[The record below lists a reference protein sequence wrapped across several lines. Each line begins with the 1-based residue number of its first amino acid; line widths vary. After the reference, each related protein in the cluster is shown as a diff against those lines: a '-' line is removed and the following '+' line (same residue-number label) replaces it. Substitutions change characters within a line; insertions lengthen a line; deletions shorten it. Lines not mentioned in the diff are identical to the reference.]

1 MFNQF
6 KIPLYNQGLVR
17 KTQIENRR
25 VFLWGFYP
33 PGQSFFFFFY
43 CMIVFSVGTARNL
56 VGGRTQNVSLSEE
69 DVELTL
75 KTFVHVRCEVMQIKI
90 NATTRIVNTLKL
102 EVYKSLYIAD
112 CRISKFSVLQQY
124 VTIP

>member
-1 MFNQF
+1 M
-6 KIPLYNQGLVR
+6 
-17 KTQIENRR
+17 
-25 VFLWGFYP
+25 
-33 PGQSFFFFFY
+33 
-43 CMIVFSVGTARNL
+43 
-56 VGGRTQNVSLSEE
+56 SLSEE

-75 KTFVHVRCEVMQIKI
+75 KTFVHVRCEVMQIKR